1 MNGGRAGETTVQPVP
16 LAAAHRTMSETPA
29 NENGLAQPAIHLQ
42 LDDEQYAALIGTV
55 AGEKVVG
62 LALWEESITDEVT
75 ERPGPE
81 MRAIFDLDLYLENN
95 LLLTLYGTSIFP
107 DPESEPLHGW
117 QRAGKI
123 VQSLV
128 SAGIWL
134 DDIAA
139 TEENDLVLVLCR
151 DRSPQLYLIVS
162 GWSVEKWEQLPGEQ

>member
-1 MNGGRAGETTVQPVP
+1 
-16 LAAAHRTMSETPA
+16 MSKTPA
-29 NENGLAQPAIHLQ
+29 NRNGLAQPTLHFQ
-42 LDDEQYAALIGTV
+42 LDDEQYAALIETV

-62 LALWEESITDEVT
+62 LALWEESITDEAT
-75 ERPGPE
+75 DRPGPDT
-81 MRAIFDLDLYLENN
+81 RALFDLDLYLENS
-95 LLLTLYGTSIFP
+95 LLLTLYGTGIFP
-107 DPESEPLHGW
+107 DPESEPLRGW
-117 QRAGKI
+117 QRAGRI